1 MQDALTISALTFG
14 TQAFV
19 TLFVILDPPGAAPIF
34 LSLASGKSI
43 KVQRRLAWQAAT
55 VSLFVIVTFALFG
68 NALLGYLNISLPALQ
83 GAGGILLLITGLGL
97 LTGSITDS
105 DSAASQNIALV
116 PLGTPLLAGPGA
128 IVATMIYVQKAD
140 TTTQIIGLVI
150 AILAVHLIIGTVL
163 MASTKIVG
171 LIKDSGVTLLASIA
185 GLLLAAIAVQMLAN
199 AIKAFAAAAQ
209 SAESRTPQLPSSLW
223 RYWRPKPVEPP

>member
-1 MQDALTISALTFG
+1 MQEALTLSALTFG

-55 VSLFVIVTFALFG
+55 VSLFVIVSFALFG

-128 IVATMIYVQKAD
+128 IVTTMLYVQKAD
-140 TTTQIIGLVI
+140 GNEQLGALVI
-150 AILAVHLIIGTVL
+150 AIVAVHLIIGLTF
-163 MASTKIVG
+163 MFSTKILSV
-171 LIKDSGVTLLASIA
+171 IKDSGVTLLARIA
-185 GLLLAAIAVQMLAN
+185 GLLLSAIAVEMIVS
-199 AIKAFAAAAQ
+199 AIKAFFNIG
-209 SAESRTPQLPSSLW
+209 
-223 RYWRPKPVEPP
+223 